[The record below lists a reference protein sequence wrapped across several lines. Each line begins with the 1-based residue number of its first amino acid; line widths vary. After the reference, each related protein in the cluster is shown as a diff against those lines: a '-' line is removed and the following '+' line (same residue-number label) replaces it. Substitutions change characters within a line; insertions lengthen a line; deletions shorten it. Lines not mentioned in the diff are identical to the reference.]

1 MMSVVVLLMGNR
13 TDPALAAKA
22 TPKSNRFTT
31 VSSKPDEV
39 EGLHTLYSSVGNV
52 GEGAQKTHPGFLGP
66 VGMMLS
72 RLQPKPS
79 RPKIVYSNIS
89 DTIPFSEG

>member
-31 VSSKPDEV
+31 VSSKPDEAD
-39 EGLHTLYSSVGNV
+39 GLHTLHSIFKKGYRKRWGGCPKKPPRISVTSGND
-52 GEGAQKTHPGFLGP
+52 A
-66 VGMMLS
+66 
-72 RLQPKPS
+72 
-79 RPKIVYSNIS
+79 
-89 DTIPFSEG
+89 

>member
-31 VSSKPDEV
+31 VSSKPDSDEACGRHSRLGFLLGNLKK
-39 EGLHTLYSSVGNV
+39 ERFFGNV
-52 GEGAQKTHPGFLGP
+52 AEDAKKPTQD
-66 VGMMLS
+66 S
-72 RLQPKPS
+72 CDRL
-79 RPKIVYSNIS
+79 V
-89 DTIPFSEG
+89 

>member
-31 VSSKPDEV
+31 VSSRPDEA

-52 GEGAQKTHPGFLGP
+52 GEGAQETHHPGFLGP

-72 RLQPKPS
+72 RLQPRPS
-79 RPKIVYSNIS
+79 RPKIVYLLKA
-89 DTIPFSEG
+89 TTH